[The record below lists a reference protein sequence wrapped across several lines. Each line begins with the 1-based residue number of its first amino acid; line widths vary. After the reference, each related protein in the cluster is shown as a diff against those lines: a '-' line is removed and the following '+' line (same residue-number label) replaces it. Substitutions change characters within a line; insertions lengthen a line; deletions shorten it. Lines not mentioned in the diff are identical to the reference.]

1 MPTSP
6 FVEGGISKAY
16 GHLIGSVR
24 KNLYSA
30 PAIIRAPDFTGRTFD
45 GRRIMSRK
53 DNEKKETKPRKTEET
68 SIGREIWEYV
78 KMIAIVVAVVVFVE
92 QVIVIN
98 ARIPSPS
105 MENTIMTGDQI
116 FGNRLAYVKSD
127 PQRYD
132 IVIFYYPDD
141 EKQKFIKRVIGLPG
155 ETVTIRDGK
164 VYINDST
171 EPLRDDFC
179 PETPV
184 GDFGPYEVPEGCYFM
199 LGDNRNVSKDSR
211 YWLNPYVEKDKIIGK
226 AFLRYWPLNKISLI
240 E

>member
-1 MPTSP
+1 MMAGALG
-6 FVEGGISKAY
+6 V
-16 GHLIGSVR
+16 
-24 KNLYSA
+24 
-30 PAIIRAPDFTGRTFD
+30 
-45 GRRIMSRK
+45 
-53 DNEKKETKPRKTEET
+53 
-68 SIGREIWEYV
+68 EIWEYV

-171 EPLRDDFC
+171 DPLSDDFS
-179 PETPV
+179 PGNT
-184 GDFGPYEVPEGCYFM
+184 GSAYFGPYGGAGGLLLM
-199 LGDNRNVSKDSR
+199 LGDNRNVYKG
-211 YWLNPYVEKDKIIGK
+211 LPATG
-226 AFLRYWPLNKISLI
+226 
-240 E
+240 

>member
-1 MPTSP
+1 
-6 FVEGGISKAY
+6 
-16 GHLIGSVR
+16 
-24 KNLYSA
+24 
-30 PAIIRAPDFTGRTFD
+30 
-45 GRRIMSRK
+45 MSRK

-155 ETVTIRDGK
+155 ETVTIRD
-164 VYINDST
+164 
-171 EPLRDDFC
+171 E
-179 PETPV
+179 
-184 GDFGPYEVPEGCYFM
+184 
-199 LGDNRNVSKDSR
+199 
-211 YWLNPYVEKDKIIGK
+211 IGR
-226 AFLRYWPLNKISLI
+226 AHV
-240 E
+240 

>member
-1 MPTSP
+1 
-6 FVEGGISKAY
+6 
-16 GHLIGSVR
+16 
-24 KNLYSA
+24 
-30 PAIIRAPDFTGRTFD
+30 
-45 GRRIMSRK
+45 MSRK

-132 IVIFYYPDD
+132 IVIFIIRTTRSRSLSSASSDCR
-141 EKQKFIKRVIGLPG
+141 ERRLRSATERCIS
-155 ETVTIRDGK
+155 TIPPSRCAMISARKHRSAISDRMRCRRAA
-164 VYINDST
+164 T
-171 EPLRDDFC
+171 
-179 PETPV
+179 
-184 GDFGPYEVPEGCYFM
+184 FM

-226 AFLRYWPLNKISLI
+226 AFSALLAAEQNFL
-240 E
+240 

>member
-1 MPTSP
+1 
-6 FVEGGISKAY
+6 
-16 GHLIGSVR
+16 
-24 KNLYSA
+24 
-30 PAIIRAPDFTGRTFD
+30 
-45 GRRIMSRK
+45 MSRK
-53 DNEKKETKPRKTEET
+53 DNEKEETKPRKTEET

-171 EPLRDDFC
+171 ESLRDDFC

-226 AFLRYWPLNKISLI
+226 AFLRYWPLNKISMI

>member
-1 MPTSP
+1 
-6 FVEGGISKAY
+6 
-16 GHLIGSVR
+16 
-24 KNLYSA
+24 
-30 PAIIRAPDFTGRTFD
+30 
-45 GRRIMSRK
+45 MSRK

-116 FGNRLAYVKSD
+116 FGNRLSYVKSD

-141 EKQKFIKRVIGLPG
+141 
-155 ETVTIRDGK
+155 
-164 VYINDST
+164 
-171 EPLRDDFC
+171 
-179 PETPV
+179 
-184 GDFGPYEVPEGCYFM
+184 
-199 LGDNRNVSKDSR
+199 
-211 YWLNPYVEKDKIIGK
+211 
-226 AFLRYWPLNKISLI
+226 
-240 E
+240 

>member
-1 MPTSP
+1 M
-6 FVEGGISKAY
+6 EGGISRAY

-155 ETVTIRDGK
+155 RDGYDPRRK
-164 VYINDST
+164 GVYQ
-171 EPLRDDFC
+171 
-179 PETPV
+179 
-184 GDFGPYEVPEGCYFM
+184 
-199 LGDNRNVSKDSR
+199 
-211 YWLNPYVEKDKIIGK
+211 
-226 AFLRYWPLNKISLI
+226 
-240 E
+240 

>member
-1 MPTSP
+1 
-6 FVEGGISKAY
+6 
-16 GHLIGSVR
+16 
-24 KNLYSA
+24 
-30 PAIIRAPDFTGRTFD
+30 
-45 GRRIMSRK
+45 
-53 DNEKKETKPRKTEET
+53 
-68 SIGREIWEYV
+68 
-78 KMIAIVVAVVVFVE
+78 
-92 QVIVIN
+92 
-98 ARIPSPS
+98 

-199 LGDNRNVSKDSR
+199 LGDNRNNSEDSR
-211 YWLNPYVEKDKIIGK
+211 HNGMGLVNSDRIVGKLWFTISPWKKIG
-226 AFLRYWPLNKISLI
+226 FV
-240 E
+240 

>member
-1 MPTSP
+1 
-6 FVEGGISKAY
+6 
-16 GHLIGSVR
+16 
-24 KNLYSA
+24 
-30 PAIIRAPDFTGRTFD
+30 
-45 GRRIMSRK
+45 MSRK

-116 FGNRLAYVKSD
+116 FGNRLSYVKSD

-155 ETVTIRDGK
+155 ETVQIMDDGSI
-164 VYINDST
+164 YING
-171 EPLRDDFC
+171 EKLEENYGMEVIK
-179 PETPV
+179 PETIGRAAEPIEL
-184 GDFGPYEVPEGCYFM
+184 GDDEYFVM
-199 LGDNRNVSKDSR
+199 GDNRNNSSDSR
-211 YWLNPYVEKDKIIGK
+211 TDMVGNIKRENIIGK
-226 AFLRYWPLNKISLI
+226 AWLRIWPVSDFGVLQHQ
-240 E
+240 

>member
-1 MPTSP
+1 MR
-6 FVEGGISKAY
+6 
-16 GHLIGSVR
+16 HLKFR
-24 KNLYSA
+24 KKRK
-30 PAIIRAPDFTGRTFD
+30 RAPHKAKLHFL
-45 GRRIMSRK
+45 S
-53 DNEKKETKPRKTEET
+53 EKIHWNKKAVALWIAEIAVVCALAFILVFYFGQRVSNAGDSMRPELKNGDVVLVNRLVYNAMTPKRGDIIAFKPN
-68 SIGREIWEYV
+68 GRE
-78 KMIAIVVAVVVFVE
+78 
-92 QVIVIN
+92 N
-98 ARIPSPS
+98 AH
-105 MENTIMTGDQI
+105 
-116 FGNRLAYVKSD
+116 
-127 PQRYD
+127 
-132 IVIFYYPDD
+132 YY
-141 EKQKFIKRVIGLPG
+141 IKRIVGLPG

>member
-1 MPTSP
+1 
-6 FVEGGISKAY
+6 
-16 GHLIGSVR
+16 
-24 KNLYSA
+24 
-30 PAIIRAPDFTGRTFD
+30 
-45 GRRIMSRK
+45 
-53 DNEKKETKPRKTEET
+53 
-68 SIGREIWEYV
+68 
-78 KMIAIVVAVVVFVE
+78 MIAIVVAVVVFVE

-184 GDFGPYEVPEGCYFM
+184 GDFGPYEVSGGLLLYARRQPERIKGF
-199 LGDNRNVSKDSR
+199 
-211 YWLNPYVEKDKIIGK
+211 
-226 AFLRYWPLNKISLI
+226 PLLAESVRRERQDHRQGLSALLAG
-240 E
+240 

>member
-1 MPTSP
+1 
-6 FVEGGISKAY
+6 
-16 GHLIGSVR
+16 
-24 KNLYSA
+24 
-30 PAIIRAPDFTGRTFD
+30 
-45 GRRIMSRK
+45 MSRK

-171 EPLRDDFC
+171 ERC
-179 PETPV
+179 A
-184 GDFGPYEVPEGCYFM
+184 M
-199 LGDNRNVSKDSR
+199 
-211 YWLNPYVEKDKIIGK
+211 
-226 AFLRYWPLNKISLI
+226 ISARKHRSAISDRMRCRRAATLCSATTGTYQRI
-240 E
+240 PATG

>member
-1 MPTSP
+1 
-6 FVEGGISKAY
+6 
-16 GHLIGSVR
+16 
-24 KNLYSA
+24 
-30 PAIIRAPDFTGRTFD
+30 
-45 GRRIMSRK
+45 MSRK

-155 ETVTIRDGK
+155 ETVQIMDDGSI
-164 VYINDST
+164 YING
-171 EPLRDDFC
+171 EKLEENYGMEVIK
-179 PETPV
+179 PETIGRAAEPIEL
-184 GDFGPYEVPEGCYFM
+184 GDDEYFVM
-199 LGDNRNVSKDSR
+199 GDNRNNSSDSR
-211 YWLNPYVEKDKIIGK
+211 TDMVGNIKRENIIGK
-226 AFLRYWPLNKISLI
+226 AWLRIWPVSDFGVLQHQ
-240 E
+240 

>member
-1 MPTSP
+1 
-6 FVEGGISKAY
+6 
-16 GHLIGSVR
+16 
-24 KNLYSA
+24 
-30 PAIIRAPDFTGRTFD
+30 
-45 GRRIMSRK
+45 MSRK

-155 ETVTIRDGK
+155 ETVAIRDGK

>member
-1 MPTSP
+1 
-6 FVEGGISKAY
+6 
-16 GHLIGSVR
+16 
-24 KNLYSA
+24 
-30 PAIIRAPDFTGRTFD
+30 
-45 GRRIMSRK
+45 MSRK
-53 DNEKKETKPRKTEET
+53 DNEKEETKPRKTEET

-155 ETVTIRDGK
+155 ETVTIPRRKG
-164 VYINDST
+164 VYQ
-171 EPLRDDFC
+171 RFH
-179 PETPV
+179 
-184 GDFGPYEVPEGCYFM
+184 
-199 LGDNRNVSKDSR
+199 RAAAR
-211 YWLNPYVEKDKIIGK
+211 
-226 AFLRYWPLNKISLI
+226 
-240 E
+240 

>member
-1 MPTSP
+1 
-6 FVEGGISKAY
+6 
-16 GHLIGSVR
+16 
-24 KNLYSA
+24 
-30 PAIIRAPDFTGRTFD
+30 
-45 GRRIMSRK
+45 MSRK

-127 PQRYD
+127 PRGMTSLFS
-132 IVIFYYPDD
+132 II
-141 EKQKFIKRVIGLPG
+141 RTTRSRSLSSASSGLPG

>member
-1 MPTSP
+1 
-6 FVEGGISKAY
+6 
-16 GHLIGSVR
+16 
-24 KNLYSA
+24 
-30 PAIIRAPDFTGRTFD
+30 
-45 GRRIMSRK
+45 MSRK

-164 VYINDST
+164 VYINEST